1 MTPPQV
7 VPDPKQRLLGESVL
21 SGGNIRNN
29 HINLSKLMDRFPGD
43 SIGGSNS
50 AEAAARPL
58 TVDWGGPQTV
68 TTDIDGSKA
77 IFRGRGWVRRFLA
90 ASKAQEGDTVVIAET
105 APYSISVRLVRA

>member
-1 MTPPQV
+1 MTPPRV
-7 VPDPKQRLLGESVL
+7 ISDPEQRTLGESVL

-29 HINLSKLMDRFPGD
+29 HINLSKLMDKFPKD

-50 AEAAARPL
+50 AEAAARPIL
-58 TVDWGGPQTV
+58 VDWGGPQTV
-68 TTDIDGSKA
+68 TTDIDGSKS

-90 ASKAQEGDTVVIAET
+90 ASQAREGDIVVITET